1 MIKQRH
7 ILLTSLALTLPIN
20 ALAYDLEL
28 EYFEPEEVA
37 LLKKA
42 EASNNPE
49 LLMKAASLLIDYS
62 EFQENI
68 DRGYEYM
75 AKLADAGEE
84 KAMVILADEYYS
96 NDEYE
101 QALAWYHK
109 AEQGKDPYVLYSLGV
124 MYFDGEGVPA
134 DYKKANDYYLAAA
147 QAGEPDAM
155 YQLAFSYN
163 DGKGVEQDY
172 VKAAYW
178 FEKAADLGDV
188 SAMYNLGISYLNG
201 EGVTESCPKAMQLF
215 SNAIEEG
222 EHTLSYAK
230 MGDIYSRSQY
240 KKPCGFKTS
249 DYKKA
254 FEYFTAGAMQG
265 NAYSQYSVGYAY
277 RNGHGTWSDF
287 VKALAWFEI
296 ADENGNSAAEKEIA
310 DVKQYMSKENIAASH
325 ELKETLLEEIW

>member
-7 ILLTSLALTLPIN
+7 ILLTSLSLILPIN

-28 EYFEPEEVA
+28 EYFEQEEIA
-37 LLKKA
+37 LLKEA
-42 EASNNPE
+42 ETSSDPE
-49 LLMKAASLLIDYS
+49 LLMKAANLLIDYS
-62 EFQENI
+62 EFQENV

-75 AKLADAGEE
+75 TKLADAGEE
-84 KAMVILADEYYS
+84 KAMIILADKHYS

-134 DYKKANDYYLAAA
+134 DYKKANEYYLAAA
-147 QAGEPDAM
+147 QAGESDAM

-172 VKAAYW
+172 AKAAHW
-178 FEKAADLGDV
+178 FEKAADLGDA

-201 EGVTESCPKAMQLF
+201 EGVPESCPKAMQLF
-215 SNAIEEG
+215 SKAIEED

-230 MGDIYSRSQY
+230 MGDIYSLSEY

-265 NAYSQYSVGYAY
+265 NAYSQFSVGYAY
-277 RNGHGTWSDF
+277 RNGHGTMSDF

-296 ADENGNSAAEKEIA
+296 ADEYGNSAAEKEIT
-310 DVKQYMSKENIAASH
+310 DVKQYMSKENIAASNQ
-325 ELKETLLEEIW
+325 LKETLLEEIW